1 MRSVCA
7 GILGALRSQRKPAV
21 APEEIPCFAPRAL
34 QGDPWGNA
42 DLPGAVLA
50 SLTEEDIPTLERA
63 IQAIDSGERAW
74 LGFKIVTDAAAAV
87 DSEDTD
93 VVAHRGKGLGSAD
106 GRHGVFLVIDAP
118 GGRTNAQL
126 IFGRACSERDRRQ
139 MLDITRGPQMHGEQY
154 AGLTWKSV
162 PLLKQTRVFIMGA
175 GTVSAE
181 VERIANLADFTTLVV
196 DSDPA
201 FLNAARFPLS
211 ERILIDSF
219 DAIPDLGV
227 GPDDFVCVLTRGHM
241 HDPQALVHGVRAG
254 AGYVGMMGSARKNE
268 RVFDLAARSG
278 IDRSVLLATHTPIGL
293 KFGARSP
300 VELAISVV
308 AELIQVR
315 RDRQG
320 FPQDETC
327 ILVSKTDGVP
337 EDASQ

>member
-1 MRSVCA
+1 MPEAPVRRSRTDLRSVCA
-7 GILGALRSQRKPAV
+7 RLLGALRMRQEPAL
-21 APEEIPCFAPRAL
+21 APGEIPCFSPSAL
-34 QGDPWGNA
+34 RGEPWGKA

-87 DSEDTD
+87 
-93 VVAHRGKGLGSAD
+93 GGNGSAD
-106 GRHGVFLVIDAP
+106 GRHGVFLVVDAP
-118 GGRTNAQL
+118 GDRANAQL
-126 IFGRACSERDRRQ
+126 IFGRPCSERDRRQ

-154 AGLTWKSV
+154 AGLAWKSV

-181 VERIANLADFTTLVV
+181 VERIANLADFATLVV
-196 DSDPA
+196 DFDPA
-201 FLNAARFPLS
+201 YLNAARFPLS

-219 DAIPDLGV
+219 DAIPDLGI

-254 AGYVGMMGSARKNE
+254 AGYVGMMGSARKNQ
-268 RVFDLAARSG
+268 RVFDLAEQSG
-278 IDRSVLLATHTPIGL
+278 IERSALEATHTPIGL

-315 RDRQG
+315 RDRHG
-320 FPQDETC
+320 PSRHT
-327 ILVSKTDGVP
+327 T
-337 EDASQ
+337 